1 MTEAVSELFALAQDC
16 NDVCLYDAVKL
27 YVVALASGQLGD
39 FNRSRAPLLTT
50 YMHFS
55 TYRCGDFA
63 EALCRAH
70 SLDPESVSFA
80 RDDDRLLAAEL
91 PAFWVWQ

>member
-27 YVVALASGQLGD
+27 YVVAFASGQLGD
-39 FNRSRAPLLTT
+39 FNRRRAPLLTT

-55 TYRCGDFA
+55 IQMWRFCRSLVSGTQPRSGVSDF
-63 EALCRAH
+63 R
-70 SLDPESVSFA
+70 P
-80 RDDDRLLAAEL
+80 
-91 PAFWVWQ
+91 